1 MSKNKVFAGNLKY
14 YLLSVLSVAILL
26 TVWTVD
32 STREGSALSTPIEV
46 IARFGDVIQS
56 PVAGVSLVGH
66 IWASLQRVLTGFL
79 IASALGIL
87 LGICFGW
94 FETFRFLVW
103 PVFSIV
109 RPIPPIAWIPL
120 VILWAGIGETAK
132 VIIVFIA
139 CVMPVVLNTFSG
151 IEEADPLLLNAGKVL
166 GANNRQMLLSVALP
180 DSIPTIIA
188 GMKNALSTG
197 WMAVV
202 GAEMVV
208 AREGVGFLIITGME
222 NLDIS
227 LVMVSIVIIAC
238 ISSCLTFVLNRIEG
252 VLCPWLKLENK

>member
-1 MSKNKVFAGNLKY
+1 MKKTRFDRGNLKY
-14 YLLSVLSVAILL
+14 YALSVLSVSLLLLAWFVYSSSANAI
-26 TVWTVD
+26 
-32 STREGSALSTPIEV
+32 LSTPMEV
-46 IARFGDVIQS
+46 IERF
-56 PVAGVSLVGH
+56 AGVIRSPIAGTSLAGH
-66 IWASLQRVLTGFL
+66 IWASLKRVLTGF
-79 IASALGIL
+79 IVASAIGIV

-94 FETFRFLVW
+94 FETFRDIVW
-103 PVFSIV
+103 PIFSII

-132 VIIVFIA
+132 IIIVFIA
-139 CVMPVVLNTFSG
+139 CVMPVVLNTFAG
-151 IEEADPLLLNAGKVL
+151 IESADPLLLDAGKVL
-166 GANNRQMLLSVALP
+166 GANSRQMLLSVALP

-208 AREGVGFLIITGME
+208 AREGVGFLIISGMD

-227 LVMVSIVIIAC
+227 LVLVSIVIIAC
-238 ISSCLTFVLNRIEG
+238 ISACLTFILNRMEG